1 MNNNVC
7 GVYID
12 LKNLATNTSTFKV
25 RIPIKLN
32 LHQFLLLSPI
42 HYLPSFAGRWE
53 IELYFNAN
61 NLIIC
66 PVNPLAYCDQTIAP
80 IINRALLKYDKDDNR
95 WKGFTNNFTQIRDK
109 FYVITD
115 AGQDGT
121 GSKIYPDATTI
132 SDQQIIDTT
141 KQKFA
146 FKYELV
152 SLQCSKTEVTQC
164 LMNITQFQLKYEV
177 YEALMNHYTENP
189 LIIPINLL
197 HYHRFNITTANKA
210 NQPSSEMHATAN
222 LPIENCDSIFL
233 LFPNNDTQ
241 TTCYYQPYLSGCRLS
256 MGEFGVKPAQ
266 YVNTY
271 NDPRFVGLT
280 LDALNLEMSKISA
293 MNKDFSN
300 SIMPH
305 TRIFDHVGAITYTKP
320 FSNIYTQYDN
330 SCFIY
335 GLSCSQVGFQS
346 GTMSSPMSNIN
357 FQFDASIDNIT
368 ELDKRRTF
376 EAPMVAMFL
385 QDAEIIIQVVPNSDH
400 PVVRISSKSV
410 V

>member
-1 MNNNVC
+1 
-7 GVYID
+7 
-12 LKNLATNTSTFKV
+12 
-25 RIPIKLN
+25 
-32 LHQFLLLSPI
+32 
-42 HYLPSFAGRWE
+42 
-53 IELYFNAN
+53 
-61 NLIIC
+61 
-66 PVNPLAYCDQTIAP
+66 
-80 IINRALLKYDKDDNR
+80 
-95 WKGFTNNFTQIRDK
+95 
-109 FYVITD
+109 
-115 AGQDGT
+115 
-121 GSKIYPDATTI
+121 
-132 SDQQIIDTT
+132 
-141 KQKFA
+141 
-146 FKYELV
+146 
-152 SLQCSKTEVTQC
+152 
-164 LMNITQFQLKYEV
+164 MNITQFQLKYEV
-177 YEALMNHYTENP
+177 YEALMSHYTENP

-197 HYHRFNITTANKA
+197 HYHRFTTTSTNTTE
-210 NQPSSEMHATAN
+210 NESSTMHATAN

-241 TTCYYQPYLSGCRLS
+241 TTCYYQPYLSNCRLS

-305 TRIFDHVGAITYTKP
+305 TRIFDHNGAITYTVP
-320 FSNIYTQYDN
+320 LGNGFTQYDN
-330 SCFIY
+330 SCFLY

-346 GTMSSPMSNIN
+346 GTMSSPTSNIN
-357 FQFDASIDNIT
+357 FQFDANIDTIV
-368 ELDKRRTF
+368 ELNKKKTF
-376 EAPMVAMFL
+376 NVPMVAMFL